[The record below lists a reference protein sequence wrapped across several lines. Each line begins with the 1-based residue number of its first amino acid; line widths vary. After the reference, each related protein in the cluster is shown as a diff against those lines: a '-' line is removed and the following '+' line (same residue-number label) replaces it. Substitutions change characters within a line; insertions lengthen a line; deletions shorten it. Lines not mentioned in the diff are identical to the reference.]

1 MKVLGLTGGIGM
13 GKSTAALFFREH
25 GAQVVD
31 TDELAR
37 ELVEPGRPA
46 LAEIQGVF
54 GQNVVAPGGQLRRE
68 ALAQI
73 VFTDPAA
80 RQKLESI
87 LHPRIRECW
96 LARVE
101 TWRQEKH
108 ALAVVVIPLL
118 FETKAESYFDQT
130 ICIACSAA
138 NQRHRLL
145 ERDWTPDQI
154 QQRIAA
160 QWPIG
165 QKIARADFVVWT
177 DGLPEVHAQQIERIL
192 RSG

>member
-13 GKSTAALFFREH
+13 GKSTAAQFLRER

-37 ELVEPGRPA
+37 QLVEPGRPA
-46 LAEIQGVF
+46 LAEIQEVF

-80 RQKLESI
+80 RQKLETI
-87 LHPRIRECW
+87 LHPRIREGW

-101 TWRQEKH
+101 TWRQENH

-130 ICIACSAA
+130 VCIACSAA

-145 ERDWTPDQI
+145 ERGWTPDQI
-154 QQRIAA
+154 PQRIAA